1 MLLREE
7 LRILGYD
14 GGEYSED
21 EFRDIIQEV
30 FAVLHPSWTDE
41 QLLFRPPDG
50 MRFCEAVRCRTSKG
64 LPDELILRTL
74 VNIRKSGR
82 RAKKTAK
89 V

>member
-41 QLLFRPPDG
+41 QLLIPTTGRD
-50 MRFCEAVRCRTSKG
+50 AV
-64 LPDELILRTL
+64 L
-74 VNIRKSGR
+74 
-82 RAKKTAK
+82 
-89 V
+89 